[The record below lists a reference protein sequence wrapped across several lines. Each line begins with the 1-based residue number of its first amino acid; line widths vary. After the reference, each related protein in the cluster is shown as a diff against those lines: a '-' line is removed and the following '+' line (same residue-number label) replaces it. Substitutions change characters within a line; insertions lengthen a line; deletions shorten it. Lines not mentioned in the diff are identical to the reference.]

1 MCDKRC
7 CIHNQ
12 DAAQFLY
19 MSRLEDDEDD
29 AGSRYHDKRFVD
41 HAGSYLIAVAGAY
54 EVDGTDDGEQ
64 GNETQVQNLMVGNLR
79 IIKELA
85 VVDEFTEVICQPLYV
100 VGIEEITGC
109 KPIGHDETYQGC
121 KECLYAKRE
130 GKHHHHNPQ
139 DRHEIAYLHENHRCQ
154 TDAGKGVESP
164 ACRAFI
170 LIAIPDNEI
179 KGDET
184 HRHNTAF

>member
-1 MCDKRC
+1 MGDKRC

-19 MSRLEDDEDD
+19 ILRLEDDEDD
-29 AGSRYHDKRFVD
+29 AGNRYHDKRFVD

-64 GNETQVQNLMVGNLR
+64 DNETQVQYLMVGNLR
-79 IIKELA
+79 IIKEFA
-85 VVDEFTEVICQPLYV
+85 VVDEFAEMVSQPLYV

-130 GKHHHHNPQ
+130 GKHHHHDP
-139 DRHEIAYLHENHRCQ
+139 
-154 TDAGKGVESP
+154 
-164 ACRAFI
+164 
-170 LIAIPDNEI
+170 
-179 KGDET
+179 
-184 HRHNTAF
+184 